1 MNCKALK
8 EVSLPELTALQAA
21 ANSDYAIN
29 LFRGCTALQTISM
42 PKAGSVSNSMFYGC
56 TALTAVSFP
65 QAASIGISAFYGCSN
80 LAEASFPKAAEVG
93 SQAFYNCTKLTSL
106 KLPADPPSVSNSEV
120 FRGCASKRS
129 LTLLGTDGNTLTGD
143 ALAAAQA
150 AYDLS
155 LIHI

>member
-1 MNCKALK
+1 
-8 EVSLPELTALQAA
+8 
-21 ANSDYAIN
+21 
-29 LFRGCTALQTISM
+29 M

-150 AYDLS
+150 AYDGVTENGNAAGDGRDRKSTRLNSSHRSLS
-155 LIHI
+155 RMPSSA